1 MNVLFKIVAVAFVYI
16 CLSTILKTQR
26 PEYVFL
32 VRICAVVLIFLFIVE
47 DIADFITNILSAF
60 SAFNI
65 SSAHISL
72 LLKVVGISVVTDF
85 ICDNL
90 KDSGES
96 SLSNVVS
103 ISSKFMILYMT
114 LPVLN
119 GLIIFC
125 LQLVE

>member
-1 MNVLFKIVAVAFVYI
+1 MSILFKIAAVAFVYV
-16 CLSTILKTQR
+16 CLSTVLKSHR

-32 VRICAVVLIFLFIVE
+32 IRICAVVIIFLFIVE
-47 DIADFITNILSAF
+47 DIANLITNILSAF

-65 SSAHISL
+65 SSAHVSL
-72 LLKVVGISVVTDF
+72 LLKVVGISIVTDF
-85 ICDNL
+85 VCDSL

-103 ISSKFMILYMT
+103 ISSKFMILYMS
-114 LPVLN
+114 LPLLN

-125 LQLVE
+125 LQLVK

>member
-1 MNVLFKIVAVAFVYI
+1 MSVLFKIAAIAFVYI
-16 CLSTILKTQR
+16 CLSTILKSQR

-32 VRICAVVLIFLFIVE
+32 IRICSVVLIFLIIVD
-47 DIADFITNILSAF
+47 DIAEFITNMLSAF
-60 SAFNI
+60 SVFNI

-85 ICDNL
+85 VCDSL
-90 KDSGES
+90 KDSGEN
-96 SLSNVVS
+96 SLSSVVS
-103 ISSKFMILYMT
+103 LSSKFMILYMT
-114 LPVLN
+114 LPLIN

>member
-1 MNVLFKIVAVAFVYI
+1 MSVLIKIAAIAFIYV
-16 CLSTILKTQR
+16 CLASILKNQR

-32 VRICAVVLIFLFIVE
+32 IRICTVILIFLFIIDDV
-47 DIADFITNILSAF
+47 ADFITNTLSAF

-72 LLKVVGISVVTDF
+72 LLKVIGISIVTDF
-85 ICDNL
+85 ICDTL
-90 KDSGES
+90 KDSGEN

-103 ISSKFMILYMT
+103 VSSKFMIIYMS
-114 LPVLN
+114 LPLIN

-125 LQLVE
+125 LQLIE

>member
-1 MNVLFKIVAVAFVYI
+1 MSILFKIAAVAFVYV
-16 CLSTILKTQR
+16 CLSTVLKPQR

-32 VRICAVVLIFLFIVE
+32 IRICVVVIIFLFIVE
-47 DIADFITNILSAF
+47 DIANFITNILSAF

-72 LLKVVGISVVTDF
+72 LLKVVGISIVTDF
-85 ICDNL
+85 VCDSL

-103 ISSKFMILYMT
+103 ISSKFMILYMS
-114 LPVLN
+114 LPLLN

-125 LQLVE
+125 LQLVK

>member
-1 MNVLFKIVAVAFVYI
+1 MSVLIKITAVAFVYV
-16 CLSTILKTQR
+16 CLSIVLKPQR
-26 PEYVFL
+26 PEFVFL
-32 VRICAVVLIFLFIVE
+32 VRICTVVLILLFVVDE
-47 DIADFITNILSAF
+47 IADFITNILSAF

-72 LLKVVGISVVTDF
+72 LLKVVGISIVTDF
-85 ICDNL
+85 VCDSL

-103 ISSKFMILYMT
+103 ISSKFMILYMA
-114 LPVLN
+114 LPLIN

>member
-1 MNVLFKIVAVAFVYI
+1 MSILFKIAAVAFVYV
-16 CLSTILKTQR
+16 CFSTILKSQR

-32 VRICAVVLIFLFIVE
+32 IRIGAVVLIFLLIVD
-47 DIADFITNILSAF
+47 DIAEFITNIISAF

-72 LLKVVGISVVTDF
+72 LLKVVGISLVTDF
-85 ICDNL
+85 VCDSL

-96 SLSNVVS
+96 SLASVVS
-103 ISSKFMILYMT
+103 ISAKFMILYLS
-114 LPVLN
+114 LPLLN

>member
-1 MNVLFKIVAVAFVYI
+1 MSILFKIAAVAFVYV
-16 CLSTILKTQR
+16 CFSTILKLNR

-47 DIADFITNILSAF
+47 DIADFIANILSAF

-65 SSAHISL
+65 NSAHVSL
-72 LLKVVGISVVTDF
+72 LLKVVGISLVTDF
-85 ICDNL
+85 VCDSL

-96 SLSNVVS
+96 SLSSVVS
-103 ISSKFMILYMT
+103 ISSKFMILYMS
-114 LPVLN
+114 LPMLN